1 MIVRNKDLKYLF
13 DIRYITRAFSSKD
26 NLKTNYP
33 ELNSLLSQK

>member
-13 DIRYITRAFSSKD
+13 DIRYITRASSKD